1 MKRIITALLLAAL
14 IGGAAAGA
22 LYLRGETEQ
31 LRAEGQTRVTQAED
45 RLARAKAELAAID
58 PSTVE
63 GAERQLASEKAIVED
78 AIARAQELEAENETL
93 DDDIFRAQAQLDALK
108 EKEENAYYL
117 SVYESYSR
125 GMEMV
130 EGYIEGN

>member
-31 LRAEGQTRVTQAED
+31 LREEGQALVTQAED

-63 GAERQLASEKAIVED
+63 GEERQLASEKAIVED

-108 EKEENAYYL
+108 EKEDNEYYL

>member
-1 MKRIITALLLAAL
+1 MLLLAL
-14 IGGAAAGA
+14 IAGAAAGA
-22 LYLRGETEQ
+22 VYLRGETDKLQ
-31 LRAEGQTRVTQAED
+31 AEGQARVTEAED
-45 RLARAKAELAAID
+45 RLALARAELAAID

-63 GAERQLASEKAIVED
+63 GEERQLASEKAIVED

-93 DDDIFRAQAQLDALK
+93 DGDILRAGAELDALK
-108 EKEENAYYL
+108 EQEDNAYYL

>member
-1 MKRIITALLLAAL
+1 MKRIITAVLLLAL
-14 IGGAAAGA
+14 IAGAAAGA
-22 LYLRGETEQ
+22 VYLRGETAR
-31 LRAEGQTRVTQAED
+31 LRTEGEALVSAAES
-45 RLARAKAELAAID
+45 RLTGAKAELEAID

-63 GAERQLASEKAIVED
+63 GEERQLASEEAIMNDV
-78 AIARAQELEAENETL
+78 IARSQELEAENETL
-93 DDDIFRAQAQLDALK
+93 EEDILRARAELDAVK
-108 EKEENAYYL
+108 EQGDNAYYL

>member
-31 LRAEGQTRVTQAED
+31 LREEAQALVTQAED

-63 GAERQLASEKAIVED
+63 GEERQLASEKAIVED

-93 DDDIFRAQAQLDALK
+93 DDDIFRAQAQMDALM
-108 EKEENAYYL
+108 EQEENAYYL